1 MLKFKTVR
9 GYAGYLAKIEGGK
22 TEARIGD
29 IHTILNLISDDIF
42 QFAAKCNNIDPKD
55 IEKMKAY
62 AKKEKDYFNET
73 SLDDMTHSAIMCV
86 NGAKRYLA
94 SNKGKK

>member
-22 TEARIGD
+22 SQARIGD

-42 QFAAKCNNIDPKD
+42 QFAAKCNSIDLKD
-55 IEKMKAY
+55 DVKMSEY
-62 AKKEKDYFNET
+62 AKREKKFFSET
-73 SLDDMTHSAIMCV
+73 ADDDITHSAILCV
-86 NGAKRYLA
+86 NGAKRYLEV
-94 SNKGKK
+94 NKGKK